1 LTVVGTSGR
10 YFGASKKSEMVVVL
24 CLLCVMALLLVYTL
38 TKENHVTEV
47 AMCGTPAFH
56 ERKMKLEMRRR
67 RKRDQAERKR
77 IPFLHKVLIKTWMI
91 ALDKENRV
99 QPV

>member
-1 LTVVGTSGR
+1 
-10 YFGASKKSEMVVVL
+10 MD
-24 CLLCVMALLLVYTL
+24 LLLVYTS
-38 TKENHVTEV
+38 TKDNHVTEV

-77 IPFLHKVLIKTWMI
+77 IPYLHKALIKS
-91 ALDKENRV
+91 
-99 QPV
+99 